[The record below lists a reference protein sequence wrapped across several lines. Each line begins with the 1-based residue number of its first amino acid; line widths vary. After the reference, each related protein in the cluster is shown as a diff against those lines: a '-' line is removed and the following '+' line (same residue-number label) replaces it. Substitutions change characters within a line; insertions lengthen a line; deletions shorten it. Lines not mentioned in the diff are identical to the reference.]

1 MIFNI
6 ISLCF
11 LYQFIKIENHVVIAN
26 IILIIN
32 NIFQTDTQLIKT
44 HFPNMFYIIQTEI
57 IYAYNIHV
65 HVSMTIWYIYIKII

>member
-11 LYQFIKIENHVVIAN
+11 LYQFIKIVIAN

-32 NIFQTDTQLIKT
+32 NIFQTILTDTQLIKT

-65 HVSMTIWYIYIKII
+65 HVSMTI